1 MVLLR
6 SGGSGAQR
14 NGDIVDAVNGT
25 DSILN
30 LCGGGGRI
38 VGTGVVPIQ
47 FSVLAN
53 IGQVHTQDR
62 VVCFDN
68 TGSGEHGIDMQC
80 IVQKVRNI
88 FIDFDF
94 AVSRLNEVDHS
105 FTPLQNSHEAIF
117 QTVDNL

>member
-6 SGGSGAQR
+6 IVGSGIQR
-14 NGDIVDAVNGT
+14 NCDIVDTVNGT
-25 DSILN
+25 DSILY
-30 LCGGGGRI
+30 LGGGGCGMVR
-38 VGTGVVPIQ
+38 TGVVPIQ

-53 IGQVHTQDR
+53 IGKVYTQDR
-62 VVCFDN
+62 VVCFDS
-68 TGSGEHGIDMQC
+68 TGSGEHGIDVQG
-80 IVQKVRNI
+80 IVQQVGNI